1 MAQQPQSI
9 DDAKYT
15 VVSQG
20 VAAQNPQPQITIDQN
35 KYNVISQGVA
45 TNSFIPQELAYPKQ
59 QSTVSAN
66 AGQEYINA
74 TNTSIYGTDNTIH
87 TPLII
92 AVYSSHLDIM
102 ANRQIITRV

>member
-20 VAAQNPQPQITIDQN
+20 VAAQNPQPQITIDQSKFN
-35 KYNVISQGVA
+35 AISQGVA

-66 AGQEYINA
+66 AGQDYVNA
-74 TNTSIYGTDNTIH
+74 TNASILGAIQPSARTAASDQATTAAQNQV
-87 TPLII
+87 
-92 AVYSSHLDIM
+92 ASQSSP
-102 ANRQIITRV
+102 Q